1 VLVRHYIPRPP
12 LSNFV
17 DLFWLY
23 QGYTQPHDKER
34 LLPNG
39 SMDLVVNLKDDEA
52 RVYDRRDA
60 SRFQSTRGAIL
71 IGAQSEFFVL
81 DTAQQMSVIGVHFK
95 PGGAFPFFKLPAGE
109 FHNQHLSLDLLW
121 GPAAHQLRDR
131 LLEAPT
137 PETKFQILEKS
148 LLAHAAKP
156 LLRHPAVN
164 FALNEFGDSRR
175 APSIA
180 QVTGQISL
188 SSRRFVDVFNDQVGL
203 TPKLFCR
210 IQRFQQVLRRI
221 GMRREIDWTDNGAG
235 LRLLRS
241 GPFHSR
247 FQGFF
252 RPQPDR
258 LRRASNRASESRPD
272 SGLTFAFLQYWP
284 TALPPQWS
292 RDNNR
297 GTVLMLQGRAQR
309 PGVLHASVPGYRDSA
324 LAGLERKNL
333 AR

>member
-39 SMDLVVNLKDDEA
+39 SMELVINLKDDEA
-52 RVYDRRDA
+52 RVYDRRDT
-60 SRFQSTRGAIL
+60 SRFQATRGAIL
-71 IGAQSEFFVL
+71 IGVQSEFFVL

-109 FHNQHLSLDLLW
+109 FHNQRLSLDLAW
-121 GPAAHQLRDR
+121 GAAAHQLRDR

-137 PETKFQILEKS
+137 PEIKFQILEES

-164 FALNEFGDSRR
+164 FALNEFRDLRR
-175 APSIA
+175 TPSIA
-180 QVTGQISL
+180 QVTGQIGL
-188 SSRRFVDVFNDQVGL
+188 SSRRFIDVFNDQVGL

-210 IQRFQQVLRRI
+210 VQRFQKVLRRI
-221 GMRREIDWTDNGAG
+221 GMRGEIDWTDMALDCGYFDQAH
-235 LRLLRS
+235 
-241 GPFHSR
+241 FIHD
-247 FQGFF
+247 F
-252 RPQPDR
+252 R
-258 LRRASNRASESRPD
+258 AF
-272 SGLTFAFLQYWP
+272 SGLSP
-284 TALPPQWS
+284 TSYAAHRTEHL
-292 RDNNR
+292 N
-297 GTVLMLQGRAQR
+297 
-309 PGVLHASVPGYRDSA
+309 HVPILD
-324 LAGLERKNL
+324 
-333 AR
+333 